1 MEQKSYTLPIIE
13 QDDWLK
19 PVAEEVVAR
28 HARYE
33 EKMRQIE
40 ASSGTISDY
49 ANGYHHFGWQ
59 WDDALDG
66 WWLREWLPGAED
78 VYLFGDF
85 NNWQR
90 TELRMKR
97 DPEGVW
103 SIFLPA
109 AMYRDRLTHGSLYK
123 IHVHGPNGWMDRI
136 PAYAFAPMMKRPTVP
151 VEVKIAGIV
160 HRVSKTGQA
169 TMAELLES
177 EPSLPDLV
185 ASFMGILELLKL
197 RRILI
202 DPDKDGT
209 DGENAVHGSSTRF
222 LLNPDP
228 IVSNEEA
235 PTDLLLR

>member
-136 PAYAFAPMMKRPTVP
+136 PAYAKRV
-151 VEVKIAGIV
+151 V
-160 HRVSKTGQA
+160 Q
-169 TMAELLES
+169 
-177 EPSLPDLV
+177 
-185 ASFMGILELLKL
+185 
-197 RRILI
+197 
-202 DPDKDGT
+202 
-209 DGENAVHGSSTRF
+209 
-222 LLNPDP
+222 
-228 IVSNEEA
+228 NEETKDFA
-235 PTDLLLR
+235 AQFWWPAEPFDWQEDQPIDTSKGGLLIYEAHVGMAQEEE